1 VALVDE
7 VIAER
12 LDKCRLANAGR
23 TGDADTNRIASVRHE
38 FLEQRAGLGA
48 MIAAR
53 RLDQRNRAREG
64 TPVTI
69 EYSLS

>member
-1 VALVDE
+1 LPSASINVDLPTPGAPE
-7 VIAER
+7 I
-12 LDKCRLANAGR
+12 
-23 TGDADTNRIASVRHE
+23 VRHE
-38 FLEQRAGLGA
+38 FLEQSASLGA

>member
-1 VALVDE
+1 M
-7 VIAER
+7 
-12 LDKCRLANAGR
+12 
-23 TGDADTNRIASVRHE
+23 S
-38 FLEQRAGLGA
+38 FSSSLEQSASLGA